1 MQKKIEKNKKTPPQV
16 PKCEKCVFSS
26 RFALC
31 FYMSLDFLYKGH
43 DFRKLSAAK
52 SLSIGAK
59 RVTPINVL
67 VN

>member
-1 MQKKIEKNKKTPPQV
+1 MRNTDWGSQMSKNA
-16 PKCEKCVFSS
+16 FFS